1 MDLKESFGTDNFSEV
16 YQQML
21 NCLNIQKIQI
31 TGDNNIENVY
41 NYSLS
46 DSNWKELQIKELR
59 KGYESHSLR

>member
-1 MDLKESFGTDNFSEV
+1 
-16 YQQML
+16 ML

-31 TGDNNIENVY
+31 TGDKNIENVY